1 MAMRQTRVENG
12 MLEGVPAGNR
22 SYTVFRSV
30 PYAAAP
36 VGDLRWRAPVAHDD
50 WDGVYQAKEFRPIA
64 AQAAEAHPFYSEEF
78 YRCREDMSEDCLY
91 LSVWTPAE
99 TPKEMLPVLV
109 FIHGGAFRSGY
120 HYEITIDGEA
130 LCGQGVVFVSVDYRL
145 GALGYLAHP
154 ELSAETP
161 YHGSGN
167 WGLLDQIAALKW
179 LRRNMAAFGGDPDR
193 ITIAGQS
200 AGAFSVNNIVTSPL
214 IEEAD
219 AVGAIMESG
228 GGYGAE
234 GLESIPMLYPKE
246 AEQVGEEFLRAMGV
260 SSIGEARA
268 LPWEKIVAAQERFCA
283 AQGEEFL
290 FSPVVDGYSQLMK
303 TWEAL
308 DRNLQKNIP
317 YMIGT
322 NACENGANDYDTPQS
337 PEEFAAACCRKYG
350 DKAEDFLSV
359 CGFESDPESAVR
371 GGGLSD
377 LLQPGVLAWLEKM
390 ADKPREKPIWFYYFS
405 RALPGERPAG
415 AYHSAELWYVFQ
427 TIHRCGRPLTGLDYD
442 LAVSM
447 NRCWGNFAKYGD
459 PNGSAQGPWKPY
471 TAASRAAMEFGERI
485 GMVEYPGS
493 ARSRRLADMILKR
506 HG

>member
-219 AVGAIMESG
+219 VVGAIMESG

-290 FSPVVDGYSQLMK
+290 FSPVVHGYAQLM
-303 TWEAL
+303 
-308 DRNLQKNIP
+308 
-317 YMIGT
+317 
-322 NACENGANDYDTPQS
+322 
-337 PEEFAAACCRKYG
+337 
-350 DKAEDFLSV
+350 
-359 CGFESDPESAVR
+359 
-371 GGGLSD
+371 
-377 LLQPGVLAWLEKM
+377 
-390 ADKPREKPIWFYYFS
+390 
-405 RALPGERPAG
+405 
-415 AYHSAELWYVFQ
+415 
-427 TIHRCGRPLTGLDYD
+427 
-442 LAVSM
+442 
-447 NRCWGNFAKYGD
+447 
-459 PNGSAQGPWKPY
+459 
-471 TAASRAAMEFGERI
+471 
-485 GMVEYPGS
+485 
-493 ARSRRLADMILKR
+493 
-506 HG
+506 